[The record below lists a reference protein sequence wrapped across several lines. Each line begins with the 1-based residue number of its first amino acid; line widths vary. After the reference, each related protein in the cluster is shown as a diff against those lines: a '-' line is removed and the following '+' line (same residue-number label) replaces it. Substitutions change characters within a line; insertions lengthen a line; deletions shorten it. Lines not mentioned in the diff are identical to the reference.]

1 MRPRPTFRRDAK
13 KDLTPPGNTLFI
25 GMVWDC
31 RATEVDLSK
40 SLADERAW
48 LRCLSVYAGSGG
60 GEWAGGET
68 DSDDDYYFPSGGS
81 DGDDRDAY
89 D

>member
-1 MRPRPTFRRDAK
+1 M
-13 KDLTPPGNTLFI
+13 
-25 GMVWDC
+25 
-31 RATEVDLSK
+31 DLSK

-48 LRCLSVYAGSGG
+48 LRCLSGYADSGG

-81 DGDDRDAY
+81 DGDDCGAY